1 MNYCPAATKLEV
13 FPRQVYRIYAGYA
26 YAREYFP
33 SSKSLGKKRAREM
46 RTKQFRA
53 ALSYF

>member
-1 MNYCPAATKLEV
+1 MNYCPTATKLEV
-13 FPRQVYRIYAGYA
+13 FPRQVYRIYACV
-26 YAREYFP
+26 REYFP
-33 SSKSLGKKRAREM
+33 SSKSLGKKRVREI